1 MSFRKSVSM
10 VSLLITFFLIHVSPN
25 NALSQTGEKYQGL
38 LWEITGNG
46 LKKPSYLYGTMHV
59 SNKVAFRLSDTFF
72 LALKNCDMVA
82 LEINPE
88 TFMEDL
94 LNSSYLSDFKSLG
107 FSFRD
112 FDNFYETAFSAS
124 IPDNKKLAGILSKD
138 HNFAN
143 YLLYRSMYTNENFE
157 ENTYLDLFIFQ
168 AGKKLNK
175 KVFGLEDVNKTLELS
190 MKSYMPEEGD
200 EEEEPQDYMDY
211 YDDREDGVDNIE
223 DAYRKGDLDM
233 LDSLT
238 KKRTPKKFIKYML
251 YYRNE
256 LMADKMDSLMKHNSL
271 FTGIGAAHLPG
282 EKGVIELLRQKGY
295 TVRPVVTVNKT
306 SSKMREKID
315 NTVYKLSYS
324 NQSSGD
330 SAFRCNL
337 PSKMVEQS
345 SYSEYS
351 GTSRR
356 DGDTYKE
363 YFCPEMVNGAY
374 YTITRMNTYA
384 PLEDVNQEYILK
396 RIDSL
401 LYENIPGKI
410 LKKKLITHEGM
421 PGYDIINKT
430 RRGDIQRYKIFVSP
444 LEVYVFKLSGV
455 GDFVNIEGERFFNS
469 ISVKNKQAIGWN
481 SFTPKTGGFKLS
493 MPGQMVIEDNIKEL
507 GAKRQYFIQSYDEVN
522 KDYFMFMK
530 ATYHDMN
537 YIEEDTFE
545 LAYMTKKFYGQFDYK
560 LAGEKYTTVSG
571 YPALDLQV
579 KKENAEDMF
588 LRMIIVGPNYYLLA
602 SKTNDRNIADK
613 FLNSF
618 SVAPLVYSK
627 TFEEYKDTAMY
638 FSVKTN
644 VKPAGESALKNKYLG
659 MYNFKKD
666 KKEKEKKYIGEHKYV
681 RFSSP
686 ETSEMI
692 GVSYS
697 KYHEYSYYKD
707 HKVFWQ
713 TTIENINL
721 DSSFIVKRTD
731 DKKDP
736 NVYEALLTD
745 TNSTR
750 AIKVKM
756 ILKEG
761 VLYSLYSNIDTIG
774 KESAFVKTFYET
786 FAVSAD
792 TAIGISVF
800 KDKKDRFFS
809 LIMKEDTASYQE
821 AMDVIDLIKF
831 EDKDAEKLI
840 EVLEKNNIYKYSEE
854 KSHDK
859 LKLIKELGYL
869 KNKKTLAYF
878 EKIYPLNSDSALVQ
892 VEVLTSLAKNKSPE
906 ANALFIKLLNTE
918 VPLADQS
925 EIDDI
930 FYFFKDSLKV
940 AAGLYPDL
948 MQFTRYEEYRA
959 NIYEL
964 LAILADSNYVKPAL
978 YAPFK
983 AEILRE
989 ANNEVKRKKASEESD
1004 RNYDNEYDE
1013 YRYLDMA
1020 YADYGYYNKI
1030 ERVPYITDK
1039 LQCYAILLVTFHKEE
1054 PVKKLF
1060 DKIKKIKED
1069 DVQLNMAMLFLKN
1082 KLEVNDT
1089 IWSHFSKST
1098 AYRIE
1103 LYERLKE
1110 AKKLEKFDKQYLTQ
1124 DFISKSL
1131 LYSAGN
1137 GSSKDSV
1144 VFLEKRK
1151 VKVQGKEGYVYFYKR
1166 KSQNSK
1172 RWRLDY
1178 VGLQPEDTSKFNM
1191 ESTVSEKGVKFKD
1204 KEVKEAIDKEVEAL
1218 ALLGRKR
1225 ASRSNFRKG
1234 SYDMYGDED

>member
-1 MSFRKSVSM
+1 MSFRKALAVN
-10 VSLLITFFLIHVSPN
+10 FLMGFIFIHISPN
-25 NALSQTGEKYQGL
+25 EALSQTGQKYQGL

-94 LNSSYLSDFKSLG
+94 LNSSYMSEFKSSG

-112 FDNFYETAFSAS
+112 YDNFYESAFSAS

-175 KVFGLEDVNKTLELS
+175 KVYGLEDVNTTLELS

-200 EEEEPQDYMDY
+200 EEEEEPQDYMDY

-223 DAYRKGDLDM
+223 DAYRKGDLDI

-282 EKGVIELLRQKGY
+282 EKGVIELLRKKGY

-306 SSKMREKID
+306 SAKMRDKID

-337 PSKMVEQS
+337 PSKMVEHS
-345 SYSEYS
+345 SYSEYTGS
-351 GTSRR
+351 FRQEGY
-356 DGDTYKE
+356 TYKE

-384 PLEDVNQEYILK
+384 PLEDVSPEYILK

-410 LKKKLITHEGM
+410 LKKKAITHEGM

-430 RRGDIQRYKIFVSP
+430 RRGDLQRYKIFVSP
-444 LEVYVFKLSGV
+444 LELYVFKLSGV
-455 GDFVNIEGERFFNS
+455 GDFVNVEGEKFFSS
-469 ISVKNKQAIGWN
+469 ISVKNKQVTGWS
-481 SFTPKTGGFKLS
+481 SFTPKSGGFKLS
-493 MPGQMVIEDNIKEL
+493 MPGQMVIEDNVKETSS
-507 GAKRQYFIQSYDEVN
+507 KRQYFIQSYDEAN

-530 ATYHDMN
+530 AVYHDMN
-537 YIEEDTFE
+537 YIEEDSFE
-545 LAYMTKKFYGQFDYK
+545 LSYMAKKFYEQFDYK
-560 LAGEKYTTVSG
+560 LASKKHTTVNG

-579 KKENAEDMF
+579 KKEKADDMF
-588 LRMIIVGPNYYLLA
+588 LRMVIVGPNYYLLA
-602 SKTNDRNIADK
+602 SKTNDKNIADK

-618 SVAPLVYSK
+618 SVAPIVYSK
-627 TFEEYKDTAMY
+627 PFEEYKDTTL
-638 FSVKTN
+638 FFTVKTN
-644 VKPAGESALKNKYLG
+644 VKPSGESALKNKYLG
-659 MYNFKKD
+659 IYNFKKE
-666 KKEKEKKYIGEHKYV
+666 KKGKEKKYVGDHNYV

-686 ETSEMI
+686 ETSELI
-692 GVSYS
+692 GVSYTR
-697 KYHEYSYYKD
+697 YHEYSYYKD
-707 HKVFWQ
+707 HKVFWETAIQ
-713 TTIENINL
+713 HINY
-721 DSSFIVKRTD
+721 DSSFIVRRSD
-731 DKKDP
+731 DAKDP
-736 NVYEALLTD
+736 NVYEVLLMD

-750 AIKVKM
+750 VIKVKM

-761 VLYSLYSNIDTIG
+761 VLYSLYTNIDSIG

-786 FAVSAD
+786 FSLSAD
-792 TAIGISVF
+792 TAIGVSVF
-800 KDKKDRFFS
+800 KDKKERFFS
-809 LIMKEDTASYQE
+809 LIMKEDTASYLE
-821 AMDVIDLIKF
+821 AMDVIDMIRF

-840 EVLEKNNIYKYSEE
+840 EALESNNIYQYAEE
-854 KSHDK
+854 KDHDK

-892 VEVLTSLAKNKSPE
+892 VEILTSLAKNKSAE
-906 ANALFIKLLNTE
+906 ANALFLKLLKQE

-940 AAGLYPDL
+940 ASSLYPDL
-948 MQFTRYEEYRA
+948 MYFTRYEEYRA

-964 LAILADSNYVKPAL
+964 LAVLADSNYVKPEL

-989 ANNEVKRKKASEESD
+989 ANNEVKRKIAAAGSD
-1004 RNYDNEYDE
+1004 RRYDSDYDD
-1013 YRYLDMA
+1013 YRYMDVA
-1020 YADYGYYNKI
+1020 YGVGSVAEDESI
-1030 ERVPYITDK
+1030 PYITDK
-1039 LQCYAILLVTFHKEE
+1039 LQCYAILLVPFHKEE

-1060 DKIKKIKED
+1060 DKIKKIKEEE
-1069 DVQLNMAMLFLKN
+1069 VQLNMAMLFLKN

-1089 IWSHFSKST
+1089 IWTHFSKST
-1098 AYRIE
+1098 AYRID
-1103 LYERLKE
+1103 LYERLKT
-1110 AKKLEKFDKQYLTQ
+1110 AQKVEKFDKKYLTQ
-1124 DFISKSL
+1124 DNIAKAL
-1131 LYSAGN
+1131 LYSQSNAAK
-1137 GSSKDSV
+1137 KDSI

-1151 VKVQGKEGYVYFYKR
+1151 LKVQGKEGYVYFYKR
-1166 KSQNSK
+1166 KNENSK

-1191 ESTVSEKGVKFKD
+1191 QAIVTEKGVKFKD

-1225 ASRSNFRKG
+1225 ASRSSFRKS
-1234 SYDMYGDED
+1234 SYDLYGDED